1 MAVEIRH
8 LQKTEVLEA
17 MEPFGKKQKGSSAM
31 PHKRNPILCERLTG
45 MARLLRGYAS
55 TAMENVALWHE
66 RDISHSS
73 VERIIWPDAFH
84 LVTYMLKKM
93 SQIVE
98 GMDISPENMEKNLY
112 LTQGLVF
119 SQRVLLELV
128 EKFKLSREDAY
139 AVVQENAMKCW
150 HGEGSFA
157 DLLWSDSRVNRYL
170 SRDELDKLFDIDYYF
185 KAIDEIFLR
194 FSE

>member
-1 MAVEIRH
+1 MLMIKNLYDVESFVNKFNNYKAEPLLVLTNGIH
-8 LQKTEVLEA
+8 LHT
-17 MEPFGKKQKGSSAM
+17 
-31 PHKRNPILCERLTG
+31 ILTDNE
-45 MARLLRGYAS
+45 
-55 TAMENVALWHE
+55 EQ
-66 RDISHSS
+66 
-73 VERIIWPDAFH
+73 
-84 LVTYMLKKM
+84 M